1 MINLNNYPN
10 IGKPIITRV
19 KRNDSTYLAYIGKTN
34 GCDQYAEPW
43 KCLTW
48 SRSYEHGKPLPK
60 EFAGKLPADA
70 NMLDTFLWSM
80 YDQATVEQIIEDAK
94 KDPHVKMMLKLREAE
109 QKLWDERFPPELE
122 P

>member
-1 MINLNNYPN
+1 MINLGNYRRTDEPV
-10 IGKPIITRV
+10 ITRV

-34 GCDQYAEPW
+34 GCDRYSEPW
-43 KCLTW
+43 KHLTW

-60 EFAGKLPADA
+60 EFTGKLPSDA

-80 YDQATVEQIIEDAK
+80 YDQATVEQILKDAK
-94 KDPHVKMMLKLREAE
+94 KDPHIKMMLDLRKEE
-109 QKLWDERFPPELE
+109 QKLWDERFPPMVE